1 MRKDKETAL
10 CALLTSDTQAE
21 AAKKAGISRRTI
33 STYLSD
39 PEFAAEYRRRKR
51 KLLTDASNQIQRSM
65 KAAITALDRIVKS
78 EDSKNADI
86 LTASRLILEFSLRY
100 EAASDML
107 PRLEE
112 AEELLDK
119 MQKQKQNQ

>member
-1 MRKDKETAL
+1 MRKDKETVL

-21 AAKKAGISRRTI
+21 AAKKAGVSRRTI

-39 PEFAAEYRRRKR
+39 PIFSSEYRRRKR
-51 KLLTDASNQIQRSM
+51 KLLTEASNQIQRSM

-78 EDSKNADI
+78 NDSKNAEI

-112 AEELLDK
+112 AEELIEK
-119 MQKQKQNQ
+119 MQQQRQNQ